1 MVLFL
6 NNRHSSDAG
15 APGAVQGYVCCTWE
29 ASARGQGGGCEG
41 NRVQGGCHMLEQQV
55 EVSRRATTFLAW
67 RT

>member
-29 ASARGQGGGCEG
+29 ASRAVRVEDVKGIACRGGVTCWS
-41 NRVQGGCHMLEQQV
+41 
-55 EVSRRATTFLAW
+55 SRLR
-67 RT
+67 